1 MTSTPPAAAGGLS
14 MSGITVTHPGRGGR
28 RATVLDGL
36 DLSVGDGRLLALLGP
51 SGCGKTTTVQVI
63 SGLLP
68 PDDGTVRIDGH
79 DITRIPPERRGAAV
93 VFQQPMLLP
102 HRTALDNV
110 ALPVRLRGQG
120 RRAART
126 AAHDELERVGVADLA
141 GRYPRQL
148 SGGQAQRVALAR
160 ALAARPRVLLLDEPF
175 SALDTGLRHDMRELL
190 TSVQR
195 QLRLT
200 TVLVTHD
207 RSEAAAVADTVAIL
221 HGGRVLQHA
230 PAADLHARPASRT
243 VARFLGAPTALPGT
257 VTGTGHFTCA
267 LGRLELPDR
276 VDHRGPGYLVIRPEA
291 VTRGE
296 GPDAV
301 PATVRT
307 VRPDG
312 AFTALRAETKAGP
325 VHALL
330 PPGPPPAAG
339 ERIRLRLPVEHRWVV
354 PD

>member
-1 MTSTPPAAAGGLS
+1 MTSTPPAPAGGLRL
-14 MSGITVTHPGRGGR
+14 SGVTVTHPGPHGR

-36 DLSVGDGRLLALLGP
+36 DLAVADGRLLALLGP

-68 PDDGTVRIDGH
+68 PDHGTVHVDGR
-79 DITRIPPERRGAAV
+79 DVTRTPPERRGAAV

-110 ALPVRLRGQG
+110 ALPARLRGQ
-120 RRAART
+120 RRGAART
-126 AAHDELERVGVADLA
+126 AAREELARVGLTELAD
-141 GRYPRQL
+141 RYPRQL

-175 SALDTGLRHDMRELL
+175 SALDTGLRHDMRDLL

-207 RSEAAAVADTVAIL
+207 RSEAAAVADTVALL
-221 HGGRVLQHA
+221 HGGGVLQHA

-257 VTGTGHFTCA
+257 VTGTGHFACA
-267 LGRLELPDR
+267 LGRLTLPAAVR
-276 VDHRGPGYLVIRPEA
+276 HRGPGYLVIRPET
-291 VTRGE
+291 VTLSE
-296 GPDAV
+296 DPDAV

-312 AFTALRAETKAGP
+312 AFTALEAETKAGP

-330 PPGPPPAAG
+330 PPGPSPAVG
-339 ERIRLRLPVEHRWVV
+339 ERVRLRLPVAHRWVT
-354 PD
+354 PG